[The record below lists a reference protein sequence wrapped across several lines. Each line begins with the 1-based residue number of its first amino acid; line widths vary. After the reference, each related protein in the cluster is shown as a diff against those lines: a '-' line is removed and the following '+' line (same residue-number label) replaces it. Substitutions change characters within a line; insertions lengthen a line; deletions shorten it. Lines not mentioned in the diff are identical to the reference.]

1 MGLYVRS
8 LLISLL
14 VLAVPAKAAAAVTL
28 SFCGPNHHRGGPAQQ
43 AAVAEHAHDGSVAQ
57 TAHGHDSVAAQ
68 PDGDEATSASASTA
82 APAKLIQADE
92 QKCSAC
98 ASCCSGGAILS
109 TMLAI
114 AAPEVGPAVFIADV
128 PRVDAFA
135 ASGPDRPPRIRLA

>member
-1 MGLYVRS
+1 MGLYVRTV
-8 LLISLL
+8 LISLL

-28 SFCGPNHHRGGPAQQ
+28 AFCGPNHHRAGQAQQ
-43 AAVAEHAHDGSVAQ
+43 VAVAVPAHHWSAAQ
-57 TAHGHDSVAAQ
+57 TEHGHASVAAQ
-68 PDGDEATSASASTA
+68 SDGDAMTSAPASTT
-82 APAKLIQADE
+82 APAKPVQADE

-114 AAPEVGPAVFIADV
+114 PAPEVGPTVFVADV